1 MDLTATLGL
10 DQARAVDPAAF
21 VIGGATPRLAVRPAT
36 REELSEI
43 LAACTRDHLAAVP
56 WGGGAGLAHT
66 TAPPARYDVAIHMG
80 GFDRIVDYDPEDM
93 TITAECGAT
102 LASLG
107 AALAAR
113 GQELPIEGGDISRA
127 TLGGALAAN
136 SSGPRRLR
144 FGSPR
149 DRVLGAS
156 FALSNGTIART
167 GGRVMKN
174 VAGYGIHRMLCGS
187 RGALAAL
194 VQASLKL
201 VPAPEARRALLYDAT
216 AHELRDE
223 RRWAFLPRLE
233 PAAVVVLGRDMA
245 RAAGAGLGTAF
256 TVVIALEDDRAW
268 LEQQTILVRS
278 ALGAAREVLE
288 GSAVPQLLQAVT
300 DLVEARPSGSASQA
314 LTLVS
319 PWNSPAALGV
329 LLDDPASPGLVHH
342 SLTGRMHLELGS
354 DNASS
359 AVQRLAGSGFNV
371 IEYRGG
377 TAPEPAL
384 PPFRAVLALR
394 DRIRRELDPG
404 AVWAYGESWQRA
416 T

>member
-10 DQARAVDPAAF
+10 DAARALDPAPFA
-21 VIGGATPRLAVRPAT
+21 IGGVAPRLAVRPAA

-43 LAACTRDHLAAVP
+43 LAACTRDRLATVP
-56 WGGGAGLAHT
+56 WGGGTGLAHMS
-66 TAPPARYDVAIHMG
+66 PPPRYDIAIQMSA
-80 GFDRIVDYDPEDM
+80 FDKIVDYDPEDM

-102 LASLG
+102 LASLA

-113 GQELPIEGGDISRA
+113 GQELPIEGGETGRA

-136 SSGPRRLR
+136 SSGARRLR

-156 FALSNGTIART
+156 FALSDGTIART
-167 GGRVMKN
+167 GGRVVKN
-174 VAGYGIHRMLCGS
+174 VAGYGIHRLLCGS

-216 AHELRDE
+216 AHELRDAS
-223 RRWAFLPRLE
+223 RWTFLPRLE
-233 PAAVVVLGRDMA
+233 PAAVVVLGRDAA
-245 RAAGAGLGTAF
+245 RATGAGMGDSF
-256 TVVIALEDDRAW
+256 TVVIALEDDRPW
-268 LEQQTILVRS
+268 LEQQSIQIRS
-278 ALGAAREVLE
+278 ALGAAREVVE
-288 GSAVPQLLQAVT
+288 GGAVPLLLQAIT
-300 DLVEARPSGSASQA
+300 DLVEARPSGAGTQA

-329 LLDDPASPGLVHH
+329 VLDDPASPGLVQH
-342 SLTGRMHLELGS
+342 SLAGRVHLELGLGAPS
-354 DNASS
+354 T
-359 AVQRLAGSGFNV
+359 VPRLAESGFIV
-371 IEYRGG
+371 IEHRGG
-377 TAPEPAL
+377 AAPEPAL

-404 AVWAYGESWQRA
+404 AVWAYGDEWQHA